1 MMQRLPALYLLA
13 ALLLIAAA
21 TLPAAAQ
28 AEDASPDPDATGFL
42 KVDYA
47 EAPQTPFGALRW
59 LPGRI
64 FFADGAGY
72 TAPHMLRVMPRG
84 YDTPDKARD
93 VEKKGDTKNALYTAD
108 LGRVKVQQTAYNHTG
123 LARYTYADD
132 AEGCYVFV
140 DAASN
145 NTSQWTSG
153 QHVQSTSTPKPGDTA
168 LTGVSRE
175 WDEPWH
181 NLLHWRL
188 EFDQPIAAVDKVGGP
203 EGSNEADFQYWRLRF
218 EPVAVGSAPGKS
230 TRTVHAKLG
239 ISWTNAENAALNMK
253 TEVPDW
259 DLVAV
264 QRRVAKEWQDHLAA
278 FQIVDAPDWLREHV
292 MHNIEMSLH
301 HPNVYSD
308 VNGEFIGFDSE
319 LHTVRNPDEHVV
331 YHMFSSWDTYRS
343 HMPLVAMLWP
353 EVASDIAQTFVYQAE
368 TGRGGY
374 TKWSV
379 GHRDR
384 PFMEGDP
391 SSIMIATAYS
401 FGARDF
407 EADAALDIMHHVGS
421 TPGVEANPG
430 WRARPRLEG
439 YLLNGYISN
448 NEPTEGA
455 HDRATW
461 SATLDYARTDFA
473 ISRMADQMG
482 DETKAQRY
490 LRQANNFVVLTDND
504 EAKKWK
510 LPVSPGAKNPISVG
524 DESRVFQYW
533 YLPAHNMDAMVEAL
547 GGREWA
553 EKKLDANMRDILP
566 EEYISFTEADKKEE
580 HFALWFLS
588 DRDRSYAAWW
598 NQVGIGHEMAYN
610 WIGLPWKTQLTCRMA
625 FLKKFSSP
633 LDKSDP
639 SKGYRYARPGSED
652 LGAMNSWSVY
662 LTLGIFP
669 SMLGEPGWSIGSPLI
684 PETLLRVG
692 ADDEGREVTLR
703 LIAHDASPENA
714 FIQRA
719 TVNGEPFE
727 STWLPMSLL
736 KETSGGGENRVEFWM
751 GPEPNKQWAADS
763 PPPRFAAEPL
773 YKDMKPEDIPARPE
787 YGD

>member
-1 MMQRLPALYLLA
+1 MHRLSTPPVLLLLA
-13 ALLLIAAA
+13 AALLPAAC

-28 AEDASPDPDATGFL
+28 GVASPEADAPGFL

-84 YDTPDKARD
+84 YDTAPKTRD
-93 VEKKGDTKNALYTAD
+93 VEKTGDTKNALYTAD

-123 LARYTYADD
+123 LARYIYADD
-132 AEGCYVFV
+132 AQGCYVFV

-145 NTSQWTSG
+145 NTSQWTKD
-153 QHVQSTSTPKPGDTA
+153 QHVQSTSTPKPGDTVI
-168 LTGVSRE
+168 TGVSRE

-188 EFDQPIAAVDKVGGP
+188 EFDYPIAAVDKVGGP
-203 EGSNEADFQYWRLRF
+203 ADSSEADFEYWRLRF
-218 EPVAVGSAPGKS
+218 DPTADDEGKKV
-230 TRTVHAKLG
+230 VHAKLG

-253 TEVPDW
+253 SEISDF

-292 MHNIEMSLH
+292 MGNIEMSLH

-308 VNGEFIGFDSE
+308 VNGEFIGFDNE
-319 LHTVRNPDEHVV
+319 LHTVRNPDEHTV

-353 EVASDIAQTFVYQAE
+353 EVASDIAQTFVYQAQ

-407 EADAALDIMHHVGS
+407 EADTALDIMHYVGS
-421 TPGVEANPG
+421 TPGVEANAG

-439 YLLNGYISN
+439 YLLKGYISD
-448 NEPTEGA
+448 NEPTEGS

-482 DETKAQRY
+482 RDDLAG
-490 LRQANNFVVLTDND
+490 A
-504 EAKKWK
+504 
-510 LPVSPGAKNPISVG
+510 LPSPK
-524 DESRVFQYW
+524 
-533 YLPAHNMDAMVEAL
+533 
-547 GGREWA
+547 
-553 EKKLDANMRDILP
+553 
-566 EEYISFTEADKKEE
+566 
-580 HFALWFLS
+580 
-588 DRDRSYAAWW
+588 
-598 NQVGIGHEMAYN
+598 
-610 WIGLPWKTQLTCRMA
+610 
-625 FLKKFSSP
+625 
-633 LDKSDP
+633 
-639 SKGYRYARPGSED
+639 
-652 LGAMNSWSVY
+652 
-662 LTLGIFP
+662 
-669 SMLGEPGWSIGSPLI
+669 
-684 PETLLRVG
+684 
-692 ADDEGREVTLR
+692 
-703 LIAHDASPENA
+703 
-714 FIQRA
+714 
-719 TVNGEPFE
+719 
-727 STWLPMSLL
+727 
-736 KETSGGGENRVEFWM
+736 
-751 GPEPNKQWAADS
+751 
-763 PPPRFAAEPL
+763 
-773 YKDMKPEDIPARPE
+773 
-787 YGD
+787 